1 MAHRTFFRT
10 LLAMAAAL
18 AAGMSGAQ
26 TIVERIVVTG
36 RSVPQVAGFG
46 SQTLAR
52 SPLQASV
59 IGTETLADAGTLT
72 LAGLSA
78 FDAGITDAYSSEGY
92 WSQFSVRGFILDP
105 AATTAATACRSMP
118 RPRSLLA
125 NKERVEVLKGISG
138 MQAGISAPG
147 GLINLVTKRPTS
159 AVRSV
164 QLAAVE
170 GGSVVVG
177 VDLGDRFGAQRQFGL
192 RLNVEAAQLRPQ
204 TRDADG
210 TRRIWALSGDW
221 QLTPDSRV
229 EAEVE
234 SSHQSQPSVAGFSLR
249 GNRLPDA
256 GKVDPRININ
266 SQPWRQPVVLDGDT
280 ASLRWRQ
287 RLSADW
293 QFSAHGMTQRL
304 VSDDRM
310 AFPFGCYDA
319 AADIYYADRYC
330 PDGSADIYD
339 FRSENERRRSD
350 ALDLQIAGGLRTG
363 GVVHELSS
371 GLLWTR
377 HAARFQ
383 RQAFNY
389 AGAGRDDASVIVS
402 AAPELTDENTDRDE
416 RSTEFYLRDAMQ
428 FGDAWSLWAGLRHVR
443 LDRASVRTDGS
454 RAIHYAQS
462 FTTPWLGLGRQLSP
476 ATFVYASWGQGIETD
491 VAPNR
496 ARYVNAGQPLPALKS
511 RQVELGV
518 KHSAEPFEAGLS
530 AFVITR
536 PLAADIGDCDVDGSC
551 TRRIDGE
558 AKHHGPG
565 SFRGQSL
572 GCLARQRKCNVAGRR
587 TARSRRPGTQR
598 PAPEQCAR
606 ADPEGPDRLHA
617 AHPARPAT
625 AGAPGARRWPHRA
638 AGQQHCRTRLDP
650 RRPRPA
656 LGADGG
662 GPPDC
667 LAAGRRQRHRC
678 ARLARDALPVRP
690 CLPVPAGTAQLVGV
704 GHDRAPVTCPA
715 FRLYS

>member
-1 MAHRTFFRT
+1 MAHHNFIPA
-10 LLAMAAAL
+10 LLAL
-18 AAGMSGAQ
+18 AAASCVGTSGAQ
-26 TIVERIVVTG
+26 TVTERVLVTG
-36 RSVPQVAGFG
+36 RSLPQLAGFG

-59 IGTETLADAGTLT
+59 IGTETLAGAGTLT

-105 AATTAATACRSMP
+105 RSNYRRDGLPINAETAL
-118 RPRSLLA
+118 LLA

-138 MQAGISAPG
+138 TQAGISAPG
-147 GLINLVTKRPTS
+147 GLINLVTKRPTN

-170 GGSVVVG
+170 GGSVVAG

-204 TRDADG
+204 TRDTDG
-210 TRRIWALSGDW
+210 SRRIWALAGDW

-249 GNRLPDA
+249 GNTLPDA

-266 SQPWRQPVVLDGDT
+266 SQPWRQPVELDGDT

-293 QFSAHGMTQRL
+293 QFSAHGMAQRL

-310 AFPFGCYDA
+310 AFPFGCYDV

-330 PDGSADIYD
+330 PDGSVDIYD

-350 ALDLQIAGGLRTG
+350 ALDLQFAGSLRTG

-389 AGAGRDDASVIVS
+389 AGAGRDDASVIVP

-428 FGDAWSLWAGLRHVR
+428 IGDAWSLWAGLRHVR
-443 LDRASVRTDGS
+443 LGRASVRTDGS

-518 KHSAEPFEAGLS
+518 KHSAAPLEAGLS
-530 AFVITR
+530 TFVITR

-558 AKHHGPG
+558 ARHRGLEASVG
-565 SFRGQSL
+565 SRWGAWQGSASAMWLHAERRGAGDPALNGLRPS
-572 GCLARQRKCNVAGRR
+572 NV
-587 TARSRRPGTQR
+587 
-598 PAPEQCAR
+598 PEQTLKAQIGYTLPTLPGLQLQARLVHEGGRIVLPDNSIAAPGWTR
-606 ADPEGPDRLHA
+606 ADLGL
-617 AHPARPAT
+617 
-625 AGAPGARRWPHRA
+625 RW
-638 AGQQHCRTRLDP
+638 
-650 RRPRPA
+650 A
-656 LGADGG
+656 LT
-662 GPPDC
+662 
-667 LAAGRRQRHRC
+667 AAGRQT
-678 ARLARDALPVRP
+678 V
-690 CLPVPAGTAQLVGV
+690 
-704 GHDRAPVTCPA
+704 
-715 FRLYS
+715 FRLGVDNVTDAHAWRETPYQFGHAYLFPLAPRSWWASVTIEIL